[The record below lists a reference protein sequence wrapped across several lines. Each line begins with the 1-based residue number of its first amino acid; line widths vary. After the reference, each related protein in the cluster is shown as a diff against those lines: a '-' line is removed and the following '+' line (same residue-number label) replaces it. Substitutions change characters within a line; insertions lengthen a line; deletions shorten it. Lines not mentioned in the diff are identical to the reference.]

1 METRRKLGL
10 DLRNKIKS
18 KIENKLGYIRW
29 YKIKKIY
36 REYKKYEKEI
46 SGVCIYLHLSG
57 ISFFCFYLNLL
68 LKRYY
73 YIIYCYIR
81 ML

>member
-57 ISFFCFYLNLL
+57 ISFFVF
-68 LKRYY
+68 
-73 YIIYCYIR
+73 I
-81 ML
+81 